1 MTKQEFNK
9 ITKNKNIKELK
20 ELIIEVINEDIKMT
34 DNQLLKLIQIKNEK
48 ELQIR

>member
-48 ELQIR
+48 ELQVR

>member
-9 ITKNKNIKELK
+9 ITKNKNVKELK
-20 ELIIEVINEDIKMT
+20 KLIIEVINEDVKMT
-34 DNQLLKLIQIKNEK
+34 DNQLLKLIQIKNKK

>member
-9 ITKNKNIKELK
+9 ITKNKNVKEIK
-20 ELIIEVINEDIKMT
+20 ELIIKGINEDIKMT

-48 ELQIR
+48 E